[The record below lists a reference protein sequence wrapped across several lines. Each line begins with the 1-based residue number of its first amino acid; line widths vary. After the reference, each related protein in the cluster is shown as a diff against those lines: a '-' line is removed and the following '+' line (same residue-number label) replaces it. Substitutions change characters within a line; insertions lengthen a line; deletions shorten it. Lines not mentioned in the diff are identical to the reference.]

1 MVQWC
6 EKKDIKI
13 HTMKYWIRKQMPV
26 SKEKPETAW
35 VSCVVEEPV
44 RDTITLKIKN
54 VEKDAKELLKIRQKD
69 SQPVLDAYLAWLNEQ
84 KEIIAP
90 QSATGKAISYS
101 LNQWY
106 KLTSLMKGGRIEI
119 DNNRADFVEK

>member
-90 QSATGKAISYS
+90 
-101 LNQWY
+101 
-106 KLTSLMKGGRIEI
+106 
-119 DNNRADFVEK
+119 